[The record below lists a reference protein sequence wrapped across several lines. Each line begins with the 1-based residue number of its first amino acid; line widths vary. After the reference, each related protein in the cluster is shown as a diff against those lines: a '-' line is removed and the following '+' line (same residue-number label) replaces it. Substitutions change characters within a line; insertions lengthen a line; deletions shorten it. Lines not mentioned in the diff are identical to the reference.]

1 MKTVLSILALM
12 ITLGM
17 SAQQGSGRIKVTVLD
32 EKLVPMPGAVVRI
45 VAGGPQ
51 LGGTTDLDGNFT
63 FAALTPGG
71 YDVEC
76 RVAGYKKYT
85 KTGIQVAA
93 GQTAYTEYK
102 MQIALDTADVVVIK
116 AVQSPV
122 DPTFTSIQ
130 NINANQIK
138 TMAGERGNVVGMI
151 TGTNSQVS
159 QGRNGQLVMRG
170 SREGASAVYVDGE
183 KMYGSMGVPAL
194 SMNQVSV
201 LSGGIPAEFGDL
213 SGGAV
218 IITTHSYYTG
228 MAQHQRMQEAAIEKE
243 AAEKKAEDEKS
254 GKRIEKS
261 DEIIENQAADSVNTS
276 NSPAPQPFPAE
287 QPKEEDAQPKNV
299 PAVQEAEQPK

>member
-1 MKTVLSILALM
+1 MKTVLSFLALM

-17 SAQQGSGRIKVTVLD
+17 SAQQGSGRIKVTVMD

-63 FAALTPGG
+63 FAALNPGG

-85 KTGIQVAA
+85 KTGIQVSA
-93 GQTAYTEYK
+93 GQTAYAQYN
-102 MQIALDTADVVVIK
+102 MQIALDTTEVIVIR

-138 TMAGERGNVVGMI
+138 TMASDRGNVVGMI

-159 QGRNGQLVMRG
+159 QGKNGQLVMRG

-228 MAQHQRMQEAAIEKE
+228 MAQHQRMQEAAVEKE

-261 DEIIENQAADSVNTS
+261 DEIIENTSSDSPNTPQ
-276 NSPAPQPFPAE
+276 NPTPQPE
-287 QPKEEDAQPKNV
+287 QKDEPKPENDQPKNNTNT
-299 PAVQEAEQPK
+299 QEAEQPK